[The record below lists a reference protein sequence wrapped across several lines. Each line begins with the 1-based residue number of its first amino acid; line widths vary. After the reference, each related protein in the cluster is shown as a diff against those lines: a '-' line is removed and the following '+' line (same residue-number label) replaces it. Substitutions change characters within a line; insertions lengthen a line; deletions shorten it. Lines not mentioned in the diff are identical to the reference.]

1 MKPINFKEATKVL
14 QRPSTMTDAECASIH
29 VWSDGKQCV
38 SCWKP
43 SVLERVR
50 ILFGGKVYLG
60 VKGGGTQPPVFVT
73 GECPFNRLSVAASI
87 IAGNKTIENAANI
100 GLDKVIVVE
109 TDGNQIVAVKR
120 KDIDLDSEKGR
131 EMALADN
138 ATSDANLQWDE
149 NAIENITARW
159 NDIKP
164 EDWGIDLAQP
174 EEEEEKEDVKKE
186 LSTKLVVQ
194 CANVSQL
201 SLLYSELQDR
211 GFICELKE

>member
-1 MKPINFKEATKVL
+1 
-14 QRPSTMTDAECASIH
+14 
-29 VWSDGKQCV
+29 
-38 SCWKP
+38 
-43 SVLERVR
+43 
-50 ILFGGKVYLG
+50 
-60 VKGGGTQPPVFVT
+60 
-73 GECPFNRLSVAASI
+73 
-87 IAGNKTIENAANI
+87 
-100 GLDKVIVVE
+100 
-109 TDGNQIVAVKR
+109 
-120 KDIDLDSEKGR
+120 
-131 EMALADN
+131 MALADN